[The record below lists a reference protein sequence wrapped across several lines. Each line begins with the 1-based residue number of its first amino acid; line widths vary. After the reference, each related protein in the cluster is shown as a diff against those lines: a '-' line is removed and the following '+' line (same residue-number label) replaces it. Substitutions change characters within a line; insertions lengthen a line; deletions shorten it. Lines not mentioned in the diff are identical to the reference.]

1 MTAPSP
7 LDRLLAIEQLRDLQA
22 RLCRLASARD
32 WPAVEELFL
41 PDGRFRA
48 FGADGALTCFADG
61 PGIGQAI
68 DRALGA
74 GTLIVRAFG
83 EEFDVLSDSRAE
95 ARSSV
100 EDLLFVGDRERV
112 LHGFGWLSV
121 AYRRDGG
128 HWRIRSAEFTRIA
141 REQR

>member
-1 MTAPSP
+1 M
-7 LDRLLAIEQLRDLQA
+7 DRLVAIEELRRLQA
-22 RLCRLASARD
+22 RLCRLASERD

-48 FGADGALTCFADG
+48 FAADGALTCFADG
-61 PGIGQAI
+61 PGIGEAI

-83 EEFDVLSDSRAE
+83 EELDVLSDARAE
-95 ARSSV
+95 GRCSI
-100 EDLLFVGDRERV
+100 EDLLFIGNRERV
-112 LHGFGWLSV
+112 IHGFGWLSV
-121 AYRRDGG
+121 AYRRDGR

-141 REQR
+141 REHR